1 MATETTGREGQP
13 TNTDEIAQ
21 QVYRGGHYN
30 TLDEQS
36 GKLSPAEER
45 FERGRRTVGLFA
57 GPVLFLIVIAIPMG
71 LTNAQQSLAAVLA
84 LTIAWWVTEA
94 IPIPVTAAM
103 AVVLCVLFG
112 VAEGDSVFGGFAD
125 GTLFLFIGSFIIAE
139 AMIVHG
145 LDRRFAFRV
154 LSLPGVG
161 DSSVRLVIAFAAA
174 GALLSPF
181 ISNTAGAAMMLP
193 IALGIIASVAS
204 MLAKVGQAPTRIHSF
219 AFATALLLAISYGN
233 TVGGLLTPIGSPAN
247 LVGREFIQ
255 EGTGEEI
262 GFFEWVVLAAPIV
275 LVMFVIMCVLLIVM
289 NRPET
294 KEIPGIQDWLGE
306 ERRKMGRMSRGE
318 RNTLLVFLAAVTFW
332 VFPGAVQTVAPDS
345 ALYEWLSTHVDDGV
359 VAILAAAL
367 LFMLPL
373 SWRERRF
380 TLTWNEATRIDWG
393 TVLLF
398 GAGLTLGSLLS
409 DTGLAEVIGESL
421 ASALGVTSLIGIT
434 VLVTIVAVI
443 TSETTSNTASAAIVV
458 PIAISI
464 AAAADV
470 NPFIPGFA
478 ALFGA
483 NYGFMLPV
491 STPPNAIVYGSG
503 MLPITRMVKTGA
515 VFDVVGILIIPFS
528 VAAVAT
534 VLGYA

>member
-1 MATETTGREGQP
+1 MATGTEDREPTTADQ
-13 TNTDEIAQ
+13 IAEE
-21 QVYRGGHYN
+21 VYRGGHYN
-30 TLDEQS
+30 TLAEQS

-57 GPVLFLIVIAIPMG
+57 GPVLFVIVLAIPMG
-71 LTNAQQSLAAVLA
+71 LTNSQQSLAAILA

-103 AVVLCVLFG
+103 SVVLCVLFG

-125 GTLFLFIGSFIIAE
+125 STLFLFIGSFIIAE

-161 DSSVRLVIAFAAA
+161 NSSVRLVIAFAAA

-193 IALGIIASVAS
+193 IALGLIASVAS
-204 MLAKVGQAPTRIHSF
+204 MLAANGQAPKRIHDF

-262 GFFEWVVLAAPIV
+262 GFFDWVVLAAPIV
-275 LVMFVIMCVLLIVM
+275 LVMFVIMCVILIVM

-294 KEIPGIQDWLGE
+294 KEIPGIQDYLAE
-306 ERRKMGRMSRGE
+306 ERHKMGRMSRGE
-318 RNTLLVFLAAVTFW
+318 RNTLFVFVAAVTFW
-332 VFPGAVQTVAPDS
+332 VLPGAVQTISPDS
-345 ALYEWLSTHVDDGV
+345 ALYEWLSTHADDGV

-373 SWRERRF
+373 NWGERRF
-380 TLTWNEATRIDWG
+380 TLSWNEATRIDWG

-409 DTGLAEVIGESL
+409 ETGLAEVIGEGL
-421 ASALGVTSLIGIT
+421 GGLLGVSSLIGIT
-434 VLVTIVAVI
+434 ILVTIVAVI

-515 VFDVVGILIIPFS
+515 VFDLVGIVIIPFS
-528 VAAVAT
+528 VAIVAT